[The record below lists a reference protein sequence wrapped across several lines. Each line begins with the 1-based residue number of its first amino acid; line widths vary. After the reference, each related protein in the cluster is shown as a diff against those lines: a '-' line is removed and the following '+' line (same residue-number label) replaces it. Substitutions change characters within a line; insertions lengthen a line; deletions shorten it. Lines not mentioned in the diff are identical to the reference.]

1 MGLGMP
7 IPDLS
12 NKPGPGRPGYPTG
25 AYEFQFEVTDNV
37 TFKAIANSAGTFSIS
52 YPDGTTTTTSG
63 SSSITSQGGA
73 GIISINKEEGDTTF
87 CDEFAIVGNK
97 DKVIKVVS
105 WGQRTWN
112 KLQDAFK
119 DCTNLTEI
127 STTSLTTDTVG
138 NLNNLFS
145 GCTSLTDVSI
155 KGWSLLSGCSIE
167 GLFDGCTNIEKL
179 DATGLI
185 LKIKANSRSIFKL
198 VGSTVTNGCEF
209 LMSGLDFSTS
219 TSMTFGDTSGNGMF
233 QQTKIKPNSDFSN
246 WNLTSSATTQ
256 LNSVFLNAK
265 ILGDNSTLNIS
276 NWTLLGSA
284 SSRVNGFFN
293 NFETSD
299 GTNRGLNINIT
310 NWNFGNVYSVAD
322 FFKNCDLSTVTGL
335 STLTASNI
343 QYLNQFFQFAKYLS
357 IPSADNLSSSFRNA
371 VNAVGG
377 GFNNFAQNL
386 GSSLTNESDWG
397 AFPNIDGFNLSSATV
412 FSNIFAGGRYST
424 EINLGNVTF
433 PATAVSLSG
442 LFSGVKLSAGNGIDL
457 TTTTLKSSNFQNFL
471 QNTVADFMKMGTGVD
486 WTSVTTMYG
495 FNQNWNLT
503 RPGGAVANSI
513 ELPTGLN
520 ISSLNALGLW
530 GIDANYSQCQ
540 IDNFIRSMWLY
551 QRPPVPSTPT
561 LNFSGGTG
569 LTAAPMAVRNKV
581 DDLITAGWNFNGEV
595 SPDITAPFAYTG
607 SFLINTNITPT
618 INTSGGTFSSS
629 DVTVDS
635 STGTFNKST
644 AGSVTIKYTLPNGC
658 YNEQVLSVVPPFTP
672 FKFRVTGPISIK
684 AQPAVA
690 GSFTIDWGDGTSQT
704 TTGSNSIASPSY
716 PAGTYDVQ
724 INAQSDATYCDN
736 FEIVSGETNVTE
748 ILDWGEKPWNNLSQS
763 FKDCSNLT
771 SLSNTTLT
779 TASSCSLTY
788 AFNSCTS
795 LQTINLTN
803 WNLSQG
809 VALAYCFQGTTNVEE
824 IDATNSNI
832 NINTASNNIF
842 DQVGT
847 QTTNGC
853 LFKMS
858 GVNLSNS
865 TNTVFPNMF
874 YGSRIKKDSTFANWV
889 FPSGGH
895 SNISFRLVIVP
906 MQDTTLDCSGWTTY
920 SATSF
925 PDFQQ
930 VNFSY
935 GGYGVAPTSS
945 TGLKIDITNLNVSNV
960 SNIAQ
965 KFYYSFQDEIIG
977 LSTLGA
983 TNGATSMSIMFAYNK
998 FMKFTAANNFSN
1010 AFISSLNL
1018 SGSSAFNQTFR
1029 SQGSAVPDAG
1039 AGVAPNLSGLD
1050 LSNTNGLDQAF
1061 LSAKYSNAL
1070 DFTNVTMNASTSY
1083 SFNAAF
1089 YGCKFLDGGNVNSL
1103 FSKTFKVSSLNQAFR
1118 SARMGSIIFG
1128 SNVDLSP
1135 NDTLFLTFYEFGLDI
1150 ASPTIEFAD
1159 NVSFANVQNF
1169 DRPFYSVGTT
1179 NTPLSTC
1186 QVDNFIRRLQATRPT
1201 AGAITNKTVNFYNSA
1216 VTESPSLVRGLAD
1229 TLVNTG
1235 GYILDLFSTDA
1246 TIPFQY
1252 GTDLGP
1258 NTSITPTNNTGS
1270 AFTGTFSSSNSNIA
1284 VNSTTGLINTS
1295 NTGNTTIRYTLAD
1308 GCFTEQ
1314 AITVSDPFKLK
1325 LVIPTDDY
1333 NFVAATTGGSG
1344 FDYNIDWGDGNSTT
1358 GINSNVAQAHTYATA
1373 GTYYIKI
1380 YSDNKDGYNGF
1391 ASNTGSAAIQ
1401 EIVSWG
1407 DLKWTTMQRSFYNC
1421 TGLTTTP
1428 SSFTLPLRSGA
1439 VGVRTREA
1447 FRGCTNLNSVNLD
1460 GIKIYQDARYMFYL
1474 GLNNIQSFSMDNV
1487 EFHDPSDA
1495 NSAADMFT
1503 GFGQSNT
1510 TSWASFNLDNWTWN
1524 NPKQGVLYNLLG
1536 ATTFYFSNEEI
1547 SLTNWSFT
1555 NVPSGIELTL
1565 RNSLF
1570 GLNSSKRRKGAADE
1584 KYILNLSNWSGTSD
1598 FDLGVDFYRSLKSAA
1613 AYVKGFK
1620 TNNWDDNTKIN
1631 DMFEFAPYGQMEYWE
1646 GLDRFIAHET
1656 VGANFFTNAFLRVY
1670 YMKFESIQNSFKPS
1684 FFQNITNSFSMHSS
1698 FEYFSNQR
1706 TQSEI
1711 ESDYSGAWDFLGSIN
1726 SNCNSLAELF
1736 FGAKVLGPIDFGSSN
1751 LSGVTTYYRL
1761 GQSLTI
1767 YSNNKIDF
1775 SGVTIDGNT
1784 IISDFK
1790 IYGPSTING
1799 TGRTVDFNSANINF
1813 SGLTNINFGLLYGGV
1828 ADTFVLPPTLT
1839 FSSTNFT
1846 GNVFLT
1852 SNNNYG
1858 PLLSPS
1864 DYSKLLIA
1872 ISTQTTHSNGTIQVG
1887 STGYQANPTLP
1898 STVSSDVKSIG
1909 ANTTPSN
1916 YDGGTNNAPVT
1927 LESDGYN
1934 LTSPPTGGTAAS
1946 VGNLAIAQYYTGSPL
1961 NYSFVTAIFTT
1972 NNTNDSFATNMDNFT
1987 TGASWAYRANIITNS
2002 VGTAINNIVNTRG
2015 WTMTD
2020 GEIGDRY

>member
-1 MGLGMP
+1 MP

-12 NKPGPGRPGYPTG
+12 NKPGPGRPGWGPAGSYD
-25 AYEFQFEVTDNV
+25 FQFEVTGAV
-37 TFKAIANSAGTFSIS
+37 TIKANAAGAGNFRVSWPNGTTQVLSSNNASIAA
-52 YPDGTTTTTSG
+52 PDGTP
-63 SSSITSQGGA
+63 
-73 GIISINKEEGDTTF
+73 GIVSINNEKLDTTYA
-87 CDEFAIVGNK
+87 DEFAIVSGQTNVS
-97 DKVIKVVS
+97 KVIS
-105 WGQRTWN
+105 WGQNPWN
-112 KLQDAFK
+112 SMSSAF
-119 DCTNLTEI
+119 L
-127 STTSLTTDTVG
+127 
-138 NLNNLFS
+138 
-145 GCTSLTDVSI
+145 
-155 KGWSLLSGCSIE
+155 GCSNLSDISETVFIADTGCNMSQMLRNCDSLIIAKISNWNLSAGINAYE
-167 GLFDGCTNIEKL
+167 GLIRDCDNLEEL
-179 DATGLI
+179 DATNLVVKFSSVSGGRTMFGNNG
-185 LKIKANSRSIFKL
+185 NS
-198 VGSTVTNGCEF
+198 VTNGC
-209 LMSGLDFSTS
+209 LHKMSGMDFSS
-219 TSMTFGDTSGNGMF
+219 TTVNLALANSTINMF
-233 QQTKIKPNSDFSN
+233 SATKFADGSDLSN
-246 WNLTSSATTQ
+246 WNFPATWNGGGFFSSSKIVGT
-256 LNSVFLNAK
+256 NAV
-265 ILGDNSTLNIS
+265 LNIS
-276 NWTLLGSA
+276 NWDNYPGISLSFSGMNNEMGDTGAKINLTNLNVS
-284 SSRVNGFFN
+284 NFN
-293 NFETSD
+293 NMYQMFYFTDLSQIIGISTWNATAGNVNAYRAFWGSNFLSVTPTD
-299 GTNRGLNINIT
+299 NFSNAFIQSLTPTNVVQMFSSFGNDNENVAVNLNGLDLSNIT
-310 NWNFGNVYSVAD
+310 GLESFMNGARFSTAPD
-322 FFKNCDLSTVTGL
+322 FS
-335 STLTASNI
+335 
-343 QYLNQFFQFAKYLS
+343 
-357 IPSADNLSSSFRNA
+357 
-371 VNAVGG
+371 
-377 GFNNFAQNL
+377 
-386 GSSLTNESDWG
+386 
-397 AFPNIDGFNLSSATV
+397 
-412 FSNIFAGGRYST
+412 
-424 EINLGNVTF
+424 NVTF
-433 PATAVSLSG
+433 PSIAISWSSAFYAFDLPDAATSILD
-442 LFSGVKLSAGNGIDL
+442 FSN
-457 TTTTLKSSNFQNFL
+457 
-471 QNTVADFMKMGTGVD
+471 
-486 WTSVTTMYG
+486 VT
-495 FNQNWNLT
+495 
-503 RPGGAVANSI
+503 AK
-513 ELPTGLN
+513 
-520 ISSLNALGLW
+520 ISSLASTFRGCGVNEIKFGDNVDFSQLTSFNNTFYSPPRLNNPQFPTNANFGAVT
-530 GIDANYSQCQ
+530 DFYRMFYSSNSKFSTCQ
-540 IDNFIRSMWLY
+540 ADNFIRRLY
-551 QRPPVPSTPT
+551 ATAYSNNGNVPLNTSQITEAPSVVRAQQDELVANGWSFDDNSTDAT
-561 LNFSGGTG
+561 
-569 LTAAPMAVRNKV
+569 M
-581 DDLITAGWNFNGEV
+581 
-595 SPDITAPFAYTG
+595 PFVYTG
-607 SFLINTNITPT
+607 SFLTGTNITPT
-618 INTSGGTFSSS
+618 INTSGGIFSSS
-629 DVTVDS
+629 DVTVNED
-635 STGTFNKST
+635 TGVFNTST
-644 AGSVTIKYTLPNGC
+644 AVNATIRYTFPDGC
-658 YNEQVLSVVPPFTP
+658 YNEQVLNVVPPFTP

-1083 SFNAAF
+1083 SFNATF

-1775 SGVTIDGNT
+1775 SGVAIDGNT